1 MIAAP
6 VLSAEIVP
14 SLDVVWRVFSRNG
27 TVNVLDM
34 VFPYLS
40 GYPRLSLSRLTRK
53 CWRSAKD
60 VSSYN
65 YLCKQTKKVALNCV
79 FVRLFDVVRARDDSE
94 V

>member
-1 MIAAP
+1 MIDPAGMTSVNAAPATIVDCWEMIAAP

-14 SLDVVWRVFSRNG
+14 SLLVVWRVFSLNG

-53 CWRSAKD
+53 CWWSAED

-65 YLCKQTKKVALNCV
+65 YLCK
-79 FVRLFDVVRARDDSE
+79 
-94 V
+94 